1 MKTDTGLKT
10 AKNRGLRS
18 FDFWGKGR
26 PVTVKV
32 KALGHQKT
40 GPDRT
45 FKHYLQEC
53 MRQGRVLNL
62 MKKILMPKLTLP
74 ALALTV
80 TQTLTHMIWMRIL
93 IMLLSPT
100 LTFGRAC
107 SCGCKADC
115 ICRVPL
121 YIHEK
126 HCPTLPIRIS
136 WESVIPFL
144 FKSILI
150 IFKFFHLGKGMGFF
164 KIQAKNFTLP
174 FLQLS
179 QLGKG
184 EQKLKYSKYFH
195 VCDMVVKVEPLS
207 KIKIWCEINTCW

>member
-1 MKTDTGLKT
+1 MHEARQSSKFDEEDLDAKVDSSSPGLDCDS
-10 AKNRGLRS
+10 NS
-18 FDFWGKGR
+18 YSHD
-26 PVTVKV
+26 
-32 KALGHQKT
+32 
-40 GPDRT
+40 
-45 FKHYLQEC
+45 
-53 MRQGRVLNL
+53 
-62 MKKILMPKLTLP
+62 
-74 ALALTV
+74 
-80 TQTLTHMIWMRIL
+80 WMRIL

-164 KIQAKNFTLP
+164 KIQAKNFALP

-195 VCDMVVKVEPLS
+195 VCDMAVKVEPLS
-207 KIKIWCEINTCW
+207 KIKRKVDTKGSFISRCDVKLIHADKRGRKEREQTLCSDDAS